1 MLRKKWK
8 YLRDQFSVEFGKIK
22 PPRSGDPAG
31 ESYGPKWP
39 HYRSLLFLKDI
50 VKPRASSSTLKSDKS
65 APMQCNPIPSNDK
78 TADGV
83 QRGDSGDHDDRG
95 DSVAFTKNDNEDLR
109 CMQYGTHDENQD
121 TGEVNSQKR
130 SLVQDNPRKRKR
142 SGVNAK
148 YNKTIIAT
156 EKQKAKFLEEAMKY
170 CQPENED
177 LLFFLSR
184 LPHVSNIP
192 ANMKLRFR
200 NRILQVVDEFAYPP
214 AFSTCQPC
222 QFSLSSSSSSS
233 PPPSASSTFNNLSSE
248 RVASPP
254 AVPEETYQNY

>member
-1 MLRKKWK
+1 VLRKKWK

-50 VKPRASSSTLKSDKS
+50 VKPRASSRNLKSDKS

-142 SGVNAK
+142 NGVNAK
-148 YNKTIIAT
+148 YNETIIAI
-156 EKQKAKFLEEAMKY
+156 EKQKAKFLEEATKNR
-170 CQPENED
+170 QPENED
-177 LLFFLSR
+177 LLFFRSL
-184 LPHVSNIP
+184 LPHASNIP

-200 NRILQVVDEFAYPP
+200 NRIQQVVEEFAYPP
-214 AFSTCQPC
+214 ASSACQPC
-222 QFSLSSSSSSS
+222 PFLLSSSSSSS
-233 PPPSASSTFNNLSSE
+233 ASSTFNSLSSE

-254 AVPEETYQNY
+254 AVSDDTCQNY